1 MSEKK
6 NSLWPMTSEQTF
18 IAAAVFVSFFVLWF
32 LWAAVGDKF
41 ICWIGGKS
49 NLSGWVQAVG
59 SVLAIVATALGTR
72 WQILKSKDIQDYNEK
87 INNIHMSDTCL
98 EMCNAIFSIIND
110 KDNFLKK
117 SMSTMSDGVFIYND
131 NFRSLE
137 RVSDLQET
145 IRLLIMKNLPV
156 ELLKALF
163 QLQKII
169 AKYKEELLVETKI
182 DHKLS
187 NKNSIHFK
195 ITHKN
200 IRDDVNKQIRNIVA
214 YKNKLSCIE

>member
-6 NSLWPMTSEQTF
+6 NRSWPMTSEQSF
-18 IAAAVFVSFFVLWF
+18 IAAAVFLSFFVLWF

-98 EMCNAIFSIIND
+98 EMCNAIISIIND
-110 KDNFLKK
+110 KEYYLKINMGTFTDVK
-117 SMSTMSDGVFIYND
+117 VIYED
-131 NFRSLE
+131 RFRSLE

-156 ELLKALF
+156 ELLKSLF

-169 AKYKEELLVETKI
+169 AKYKEELVVETKT
-182 DHKLS
+182 DHNLN
-187 NKNSIHFK
+187 NKNPIHFK
-195 ITHKN
+195 IIHKK
-200 IRDDVNKQIRNIVA
+200 IKDDAYKQIKSILA
-214 YKNKLSCIE
+214 YKNTLPCIK